1 MLHGRGRLGL
11 QQQYEG
17 QGRHHYGKEGYGQ
30 NIYSF
35 GAAAGNGKTQGLDI
49 AIATTWIGVG
59 ATRGHA
65 GHHRVA
71 TPGTFERFADDGTI
85 VVDVIVRVGV
95 RQRRALVKADVYQ
108 LEIAYILRK

>member
-49 AIATTWIGVG
+49 AIATTWIGVEQEIDYLEECDG
-59 ATRGHA
+59 QFSLFEMKWNPKRANTKFPA
-65 GHHRVA
+65 SFLSAYQVKDKCIV
-71 TPGTFERFADDGTI
+71 TPENWIDW
-85 VVDVIVRVGV
+85 VI
-95 RQRRALVKADVYQ
+95 
-108 LEIAYILRK
+108 E

>member
-71 TPGTFERFADDGTI
+71 TPVYCQET
-85 VVDVIVRVGV
+85 
-95 RQRRALVKADVYQ
+95 RQMGDAESSASRN
-108 LEIAYILRK
+108 

>member
-1 MLHGRGRLGL
+1 MAVVGSGCSSSMRA
-11 QQQYEG
+11 
-17 QGRHHYGKEGYGQ
+17 K
-30 NIYSF
+30 
-35 GAAAGNGKTQGLDI
+35 AATITARK

>member
-65 GHHRVA
+65 GHLGSRR
-71 TPGTFERFADDGTI
+71 P
-85 VVDVIVRVGV
+85 VRSSVS
-95 RQRRALVKADVYQ
+95 RMTAP
-108 LEIAYILRK
+108 